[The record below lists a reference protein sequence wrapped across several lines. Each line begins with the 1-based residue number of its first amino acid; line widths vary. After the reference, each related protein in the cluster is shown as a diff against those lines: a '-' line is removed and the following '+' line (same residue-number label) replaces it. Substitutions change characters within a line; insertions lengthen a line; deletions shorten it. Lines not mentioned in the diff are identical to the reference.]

1 MHGRV
6 IWILIKNTSKQ
17 IISNSTPQDVLDKEN
32 VSFSEPW
39 QAQAFAI
46 VITLSKSGYFTW
58 KEWSKTLSEIIL
70 RAEANGGPDD
80 GSDYYLNWVTALEQI
95 LESKG
100 LADVVSLTSVKGEWE
115 QAYKSTP
122 HGEPVS
128 LNR

>member
-1 MHGRV
+1 M
-6 IWILIKNTSKQ
+6 
-17 IISNSTPQDVLDKEN
+17 ISNSTPQDVLDREN

-46 VITLSKSGYFTW
+46 VITLSNRGYFTW

-70 RAEANGGPDD
+70 RAEANGGPND

-100 LADVVSLTSVKGEWE
+100 LADVVSIANVKAEWE
-115 QAYKSTP
+115 QAYKLTP
-122 HGEPVS
+122 HGKPVF
-128 LNR
+128 LKR